1 MLISPIRATTGTEL
15 QRLQQR
21 RKQVL
26 IVGAVVAIVL
36 MTISDSSWRI
46 AWPRVHRGIQW
57 TGLLLILVCILGR
70 TWCTLYIG
78 GQKQRELVTKG
89 PYSVVRNPLYLF
101 TLFGAA
107 GIGALSGSLVMA
119 ALCAGFATAVF
130 LSVVRQEEQFL
141 LATFPQEFPA
151 YAARV
156 PRILPRLTVWQ
167 DAERLIVMPRLVHR
181 TFLDASLFLMAV
193 PLVGI
198 KALVRDFLWLPILL
212 HLP

>member
-1 MLISPIRATTGTEL
+1 MLISPIKAATGTEL

-26 IVGAVVAIVL
+26 IVGAVAAIVL
-36 MTISDSSWRI
+36 MAISDSSWRMD
-46 AWPRVHRGIQW
+46 WPRVHRGIQW

-70 TWCTLYIG
+70 TWCALYIG

-101 TLFGAA
+101 TLFGA
-107 GIGALSGSLVMA
+107 LSGSLVMA
-119 ALCAGFATAVF
+119 GLCAGFATAVF

-141 LATFPQEFPA
+141 LATFPREFPA

-156 PRILPRLTVWQ
+156 PRLLPRLSQWQ
-167 DAERLIVMPRLVHR
+167 DADRLIVLPRLVHR

-193 PLVGI
+193 PLIGI
-198 KALVRDFLWLPILL
+198 KALLRDLHWLPALL